1 MIVRYSLLN
10 QYWRGHLK
18 LNDTVVVGLPS
29 SAIACLWQRCIQML
43 HKFCIELVA
52 SPVFILR
59 WCLLLILILLTKISS
74 HIEHT
79 FPIQTASCHN
89 FGYSCSTDFDLD
101 CVGSSNSYS
110 CQKEIVYG
118 LVS

>member
-1 MIVRYSLLN
+1 MIICHGLFN

-29 SAIACLWQRCIQML
+29 SAISCKFQRSVQML

-52 SPVFILR
+52 SSVVILR
-59 WCLLLILILLTKISS
+59 WYLLLVLILLTKISS
-74 HIEHT
+74 DIEHT

-89 FGYSCSTDFDLD
+89 FGSSRSTDFDLD
-101 CVGSSNSYS
+101 IIGSSNSYT
-110 CQKEIVYG
+110 CQKESVYG
-118 LVS
+118 LES